1 MITILRETHDTP
13 HSIAH
18 TLALAG
24 GTNIFGEPN
33 FRAVWGWN
41 RLAWIGGRWTDL
53 DSSGCVLRET
63 IGLRYEPKYLP
74 TDRWH
79 IERWCAPE
87 MYGSPED
94 WARNTLEIENGMNV
108 PALGPYPSRGEY
120 EHVFTLART
129 WSARGST
136 GCDPQQP
143 RGPRTK
149 SRTWS
154 AGAPHVGVTCG
165 GSDSR
170 APRNPSTKSSAS
182 RGASPINAPCGEF
195 VQLTPTIAEYLAR
208 LIETS
213 RAAAPQQSRE
223 ALYRRE
229 AQRDRAYDAFADEVL
244 GG

>member
-1 MITILRETHDTP
+1 MISILRETHDTP
-13 HSIAH
+13 PSIAR
-18 TLALAG
+18 TLARAG

-53 DSSGCVLRET
+53 DSSGSVLRET
-63 IGLRYEPKYLP
+63 IGLRFEPKYLP

-87 MYGSPED
+87 MYGSPES

-120 EHVFTLART
+120 EHVFTLESYSRNANTGASSQAGTSNDSRR
-129 WSARGST
+129 RGATCCAPTST
-136 GCDPQQP
+136 SS
-143 RGPRTK
+143 
-149 SRTWS
+149 SRTSNSFAHQS
-154 AGAPHVGVTCG
+154 AA
-165 GSDSR
+165 
-170 APRNPSTKSSAS
+170 SAS
-182 RGASPINAPCGEF
+182 QTNLIRGEF
-195 VQLTPTIAEYLAR
+195 VQLTSTIAEYLAR

-213 RAAAPQQSRE
+213 RAAAPQQGRE
-223 ALYRRE
+223 ALNRRE
-229 AQRDRAYDAFADEVL
+229 AQRDRDYDAFADEVL

>member
-1 MITILRETHDTP
+1 MLTILRETHEAP
-13 HSIAH
+13 SSITR
-18 TLALAG
+18 TLTLAG

-53 DSSGCVLRET
+53 DASGSVLRET

-74 TDRWH
+74 TNRWH
-79 IERWCAPE
+79 IERWCPPE
-87 MYGSPED
+87 MYGSPES
-94 WARNTLEIENGMNV
+94 WARDTLEIENGMNV
-108 PALGPYPSRGEY
+108 PALGPFPSRGEY

-136 GCDPQQP
+136 ACGSQHRREPEI
-143 RGPRTK
+143 K
-149 SRTWS
+149 SR
-154 AGAPHVGVTCG
+154 
-165 GSDSR
+165 DSGIV
-170 APRNPSTKSSAS
+170 S
-182 RGASPINAPCGEF
+182 GEF

-223 ALYRRE
+223 ALNRRE
-229 AQRDRAYDAFADEVL
+229 AQRDRDYDAFAEEVL